1 MAGSVAE
8 IAPLVNPL
16 HGLRAALGPIP
27 AEDVTRRARC
37 VPICRAELLA
47 DRIVRKSFQRSAFQF
62 HARRYG
68 GQVRVRRYFGYPADA
83 LISRI

>member
-16 HGLRAALGPIP
+16 HGLRAVLGPIP
-27 AEDVTRRARC
+27 AEDVTNRSE
-37 VPICRAELLA
+37 VL
-47 DRIVRKSFQRSAFQF
+47 QRSAF
-62 HARRYG
+62 HLRARRYG

-83 LISRI
+83 LISRICRMWRCEWLEIISSHW